1 MKFGVTLLADDLGK
15 LGERARLAEGIGF
28 EYIGVADSQSLFR
41 ELYVSL
47 AVVAQATNHAR
58 IGPTVTNPL
67 TRHSAVTSSAI
78 ASIDELSHGR
88 AFLGIG
94 SGDSAVLNLNL
105 RPARMSQVKEYV
117 QAVRTHLSGDSYSY
131 QGRDTHGRWA
141 DAPVPILMAAEGPRT
156 LKLAGEIAD
165 AVLVHTGLTPD
176 ILRRSISLIREG
188 EADAGKPVGSV
199 EIWAFAKCNVAND
212 QETAIQEIKMAL
224 AASGHH
230 AFRYTLEGKH
240 VPEELHEA
248 VAVLQRD
255 YVPVE
260 HEQLGHTRNAT
271 LSDEL
276 GLTDFLAD
284 RFAVVGTPDQCREKV
299 RGIPE
304 AGVDVLLATAIGPQ
318 PDVIIERFGREV
330 AALSG

>member
-1 MKFGVTLLADDLGK
+1 
-15 LGERARLAEGIGF
+15 
-28 EYIGVADSQSLFR
+28 
-41 ELYVSL
+41 
-47 AVVAQATNHAR
+47 
-58 IGPTVTNPL
+58 
-67 TRHSAVTSSAI
+67 
-78 ASIDELSHGR
+78 
-88 AFLGIG
+88 
-94 SGDSAVLNLNL
+94 
-105 RPARMSQVKEYV
+105 
-117 QAVRTHLSGDSYSY
+117 
-131 QGRDTHGRWA
+131 
-141 DAPVPILMAAEGPRT
+141 MAAEGPRA

-276 GLTDFLAD
+276 GFTDFLAD

-299 RGIPE
+299 RGISE